1 MSDDETTEEPVE
13 VDRQQDDDRDHP
25 QDVATRSMATSW
37 TRCPTPE
44 LR

>member
-25 QDVATRSMATSW
+25 QDDRDTLDGDQLDPVPNA
-37 TRCPTPE
+37 
-44 LR
+44 